1 MQKQIFKVAISI
13 PNESYIP
20 VQSYDNHLLI
30 ANHLGKLEK
39 QWEYE
44 KRNPRYEF
52 GWFTTG
58 RLLTSFAREQL
69 AKNALLQNF
78 DFILMMDN
86 DMLYP
91 IDFAEYMLRD
101 MEEHPEIDV
110 LAPLAFM
117 RNPPHYAV
125 MYSITEGYDHDLKQ
139 DYFMNRFVKKY
150 PKNKLVECDA
160 VGFGAALIRTSLL
173 RKMKAPYFFS
183 TTGVGEDIWFCHNA
197 KKTAD
202 ARIFMDT
209 RIKLA
214 HLGNQVVIDEEYR
227 EKYVKENKEVLD
239 KEYNYNKYK

>member
-1 MQKQIFKVAISI
+1 MSVLRVAISI
-13 PNESYIP
+13 PNESYVP

-44 KRNPRYEF
+44 KRSPRYEF

-69 AKNALLQNF
+69 AKNALKQNF

-91 IDFAEYMLRD
+91 IDFVECMLFD
-101 MEEHPEIDV
+101 MWQNPKMDV

-125 MYSITEGYDHDLKQ
+125 MYSIIEGYDHDLKQ
-139 DYFMNRFVKKY
+139 DYFINTFVKKY
-150 PKNKLVECDA
+150 PRNKLVECDA

-173 RKMKAPYFFS
+173 KKMKAPYFFS
-183 TTGVGEDIWFCHNA
+183 TTGVGEDIWFCHKA
-197 KKTAD
+197 KKEAD

-214 HLGNQVVIDEEYR
+214 HLGNQVIIDEQFRDDYI
-227 EKYVKENKEVLD
+227 KENKEILD